1 MPLLL
6 KNNAANS
13 LVEDYAA
20 CLELRSEECQVV
32 ENSSDDPG
40 VLIMQVIENV
50 FYSVFVLF
58 VVWMTLNFR
67 F

>member
-1 MPLLL
+1 MVGLVPLLL

-40 VLIMQVIENV
+40 VLIMQVVENA
-50 FYSVFVLF
+50 FLYFFLISEGH
-58 VVWMTLNFR
+58 
-67 F
+67 